1 MSIQRSNL
9 ANQKT
14 ICQNRRPKGI
24 AWLFLFLC
32 ILATAT
38 SGAAPWSATK
48 KQAITKYM
56 QQYRHDWTEQDT
68 ELMSQGNVPHTE
80 ADVYVNGK
88 PINLRLKTDDGRLI
102 PVSVIGESILVDG
115 KDLSGNL
122 GSKTTNGDN
131 SPIIEDVS
139 GSQITTGNS
148 SPISRQSN
156 YTISISLSLALSASI
171 AANLYLLRRM
181 KTQKTDSKRPSNGT
195 GL

>member
-1 MSIQRSNL
+1 
-9 ANQKT
+9 
-14 ICQNRRPKGI
+14 
-24 AWLFLFLC
+24 
-32 ILATAT
+32 
-38 SGAAPWSATK
+38 
-48 KQAITKYM
+48 M

-68 ELMSQGNVPHTE
+68 ELMSQGTVPHTE

-195 GL
+195 GV